1 MTEEESKEERIAELN
16 ELGYARQVYQ
26 NQYALVNNSTQMVLQ
41 EMRELSASQ
50 HTLENMELLNGKESL
65 ISTGAGIYI
74 RAVPKDTGAVLVEV
88 GGNYVVEKSV
98 DDAKVFVSKQ
108 VEMKTAIL
116 NKLLKN
122 KRELESALID
132 IEYKMDSSGLQV

>member
-1 MTEEESKEERIAELN
+1 MEDEESKDERISELD

-41 EMRELSASQ
+41 EMRELGASQ
-50 HTLENMELLNGKESL
+50 HTLENIELLTGKESL
-65 ISTGAGIYI
+65 IGTGAGIYI
-74 RAVPKDTGAVLVEV
+74 RAVPNNTSAVLVEV

-98 DDAKVFVSKQ
+98 DDAKAFISRQ
-108 VEMKTAIL
+108 VELKTGIL

-132 IEYKMDSSGLQV
+132 IEYKMDSSGLRV